1 MNKLLVLA
9 VLTVSFF
16 SCSNDSNDATNTT
29 ALREVVLFRNSP
41 QELHW
46 KFNTSGQL
54 TEATNA
60 QNQLVERYTYN
71 NLNQITRV
79 GLFTNGT
86 ETSSFTFTYNNN
98 GIVASINGNAV
109 VHNSATN
116 TYTYSH
122 NGTVRT
128 VTFNAD
134 RKATQ
139 IVEMVGTESTGY
151 LMTYQNG
158 NLTSYTRTSM
168 TSNMSRNYSYN
179 TMMTYRTELGRYTAA
194 LALVKSF
201 TEPEF
206 LAHAFTS
213 EYVPEECHHGAP
225 AALRFSYGVIPGE
238 RSLQFTSEE
247 YVNDTPGT
255 IASYQE
261 YYYGN

>member
-1 MNKLLVLA
+1 MKKLLVLA

-16 SCSNDSNDATNTT
+16 SCSNDSDNASIANS
-29 ALREVVLFRNSP
+29 LREVVLFRNSP

-46 KFNTSGQL
+46 KFNTDGQL
-54 TEATNA
+54 TEATNG
-60 QNQLVERYTYN
+60 QNQVVERYTYN

-86 ETSSFTFTYNNN
+86 ETNSYTFTYDTN

-109 VHNSATN
+109 VHNTATN
-116 TYTYSH
+116 TYTYTH
-122 NGTVRT
+122 NGTARS
-128 VTFNAD
+128 VTFNTD

-139 IVEMVGTESTGY
+139 IVDMEGTASTGY
-151 LMTYQNG
+151 TMTYQAG

-168 TSNMSRNYSYN
+168 TSNVSRNYNYN

-194 LALVKSF
+194 LAMVKSF
-201 TEPEF
+201 IEPEF

-213 EYVPEECHHGAP
+213 QYVPEECHHGAP
-225 AALRFSYGVIPGE
+225 ATLRYSYGVLPGE

>member
-1 MNKLLVLA
+1 MKKLLVLA
-9 VLTVSFF
+9 ILTVSFF
-16 SCSNDSNDATNTT
+16 SCSNDTDNASNAT

-46 KFNTSGQL
+46 KFNTAGQL
-54 TEATNA
+54 TEATNS
-60 QNQLVERYTYN
+60 QNQVVERYTYN

-86 ETSSFTFTYNNN
+86 ETSSYTFTYNTN

-109 VHNSATN
+109 THNSAAN
-116 TYTYSH
+116 TYTYTH
-122 NGTVRT
+122 NGIVRS

-134 RKATQ
+134 KKATQ
-139 IVEMVGTESTGY
+139 IVDMVGTESTGY
-151 LMTYQNG
+151 QMTYVAG

-168 TSNMSRNYSYN
+168 TSNVSRNYNYN

-194 LALVKSF
+194 LAMVKNF
-201 TEPEF
+201 IAPEF

-225 AALRFSYGVIPGE
+225 AALRYTYGVLPGE

-247 YVNDTPGT
+247 YVNDTPET
-255 IASYQE
+255 IAAFQE